1 MLYLKFLSGA
11 LVLGGVL
18 ALIAALLWTDEKTH
32 GR

>member
-18 ALIAALLWTDEKTH
+18 VLIAALLWTDKKTH